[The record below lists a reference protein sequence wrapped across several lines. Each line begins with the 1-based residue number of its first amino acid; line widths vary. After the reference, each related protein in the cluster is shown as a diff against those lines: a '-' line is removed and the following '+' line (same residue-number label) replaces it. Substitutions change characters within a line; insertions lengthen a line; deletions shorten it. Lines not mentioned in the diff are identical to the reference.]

1 MQNKI
6 LRPLYYTCHFRSE
19 WKCVIFLKTLGLLA
33 LHGTVHQLRPQ
44 TQLQSAQTAGS
55 VGRSPGSSLGEAGA
69 RAGGVR
75 LLLDPWAVPAPLL
88 ILVAGATLG
97 EGAHARWQLAV
108 ALRPVV
114 PLPLALPAPHP
125 SAPQASLGKS
135 SPLNSTPRRFSPPPW
150 WPGGW
155 LQLSWRCLKC

>member
-1 MQNKI
+1 M
-6 LRPLYYTCHFRSE
+6 
-19 WKCVIFLKTLGLLA
+19 IFLKTLGLLA

-108 ALRPVV
+108 ALHPVV

-135 SPLNSTPRRFSPPPW
+135 SPLNSTPRRFSPPP
-150 WPGGW
+150 
-155 LQLSWRCLKC
+155 